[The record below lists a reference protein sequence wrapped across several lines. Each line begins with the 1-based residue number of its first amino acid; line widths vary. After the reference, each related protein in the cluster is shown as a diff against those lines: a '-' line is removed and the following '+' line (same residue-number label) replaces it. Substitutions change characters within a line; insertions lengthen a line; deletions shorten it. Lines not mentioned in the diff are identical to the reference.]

1 MAVMQ
6 IKGMEEYTKKIKDLA
21 KNEEKV
27 IKTSVY
33 VGAGVIA
40 DAVKVAL
47 KTLPVEEGGNGLPPF
62 GTQERPISGVSR
74 QQKGDLIDGM
84 GLAPIKESKPGYI
97 STKLGWAGYGRVKT
111 KRYPNGVPNQ
121 MLMRAVEGG
130 TSFRRKTLVVRKSV
144 RKAKQQAVEAMGRRA
159 EEEIRKEI

>member
-40 DAVKVAL
+40 DAVKAAL

-62 GTQERPISGVSR
+62 GTPERPISGVSR

-84 GLAPIKESKPGYI
+84 AWRPSRSQSRGI
-97 STKLGWAGYGRVKT
+97 SAQSWDGPDT
-111 KRYPNGVPNQ
+111 
-121 MLMRAVEGG
+121 
-130 TSFRRKTLVVRKSV
+130 
-144 RKAKQQAVEAMGRRA
+144 A
-159 EEEIRKEI
+159 E

>member
-40 DAVKVAL
+40 DAVKAAL

-62 GTQERPISGVSR
+62 GTPERPISGVSR

-130 TSFRRKTLVVRKSV
+130 TSFRRKTLVVR
-144 RKAKQQAVEAMGRRA
+144 RAPGRRNS
-159 EEEIRKEI
+159 RP

>member
-40 DAVKVAL
+40 DAVKAAL
-47 KTLPVEEGGNGLPPF
+47 KTLPVDEGGNGLPPF
-62 GTQERPISGVSR
+62 GTPERPISGVSR

-130 TSFRRKTLVVRKSV
+130 TSFRRKTLVVRKSA

>member
-40 DAVKVAL
+40 DAVR
-47 KTLPVEEGGNGLPPF
+47 
-62 GTQERPISGVSR
+62 QHSR
-74 QQKGDLIDGM
+74 H
-84 GLAPIKESKPGYI
+84 
-97 STKLGWAGYGRVKT
+97 
-111 KRYPNGVPNQ
+111 YPW
-121 MLMRAVEGG
+121 
-130 TSFRRKTLVVRKSV
+130 
-144 RKAKQQAVEAMGRRA
+144 RKAGTDSRLLEHRNVRYQGYPGSRR
-159 EEEIRKEI
+159 ETL